1 MLLLIGFECLAC
13 VLLWWGGVVIA
24 LGRHPEHR
32 DLDMVERRQR
42 ADWLRN
48 ELEQRPWWWLMLSGL
63 AMIALVHWFM
73 ERWQR
78 RPWRVAVL
86 WTIAMIVVLAAVAA
100 LTEHFGW
107 GLRPIRL

>member
-1 MLLLIGFECLAC
+1 MSLLIAFECVAC
-13 VLLWWGGVVIA
+13 FFIWWRGMVAA
-24 LGRHPEHR
+24 LDKQPGHR
-32 DLDMVERRQR
+32 DLDMVERQR
-42 ADWLRN
+42 RAAWLRN

-73 ERWQR
+73 DNWER

-86 WTIAMIVVLAAVAA
+86 WTVGMIVVLAVVVA

-107 GLRPIRL
+107 GMKPIRL